1 MVLALSQAAKAESR
15 CLRRGSGVLAD
26 VKYRD
31 SLKVL
36 GWYFSKDVH
45 VRSAMFGM
53 VPGFPNRCQ
62 LHNDLD
68 LVRSVIRQGHQSS
81 QECTNFCL
89 GSSGHSSDCAQPL
102 KLSQGHGVSARPKI
116 HI

>member
-36 GWYFSKDVH
+36 GWYFSKNVH
-45 VRSAMFGM
+45 VREAVFGV
-53 VPGFPNRCQ
+53 VPCFPDRCQ
-62 LHNDLD
+62 LHNDPN
-68 LVRSVIRQGHQSS
+68 RISSV
-81 QECTNFCL
+81 
-89 GSSGHSSDCAQPL
+89 A
-102 KLSQGHGVSARPKI
+102 
-116 HI
+116 